1 MSVTASSGAQGSTF
15 VADAWAGLAA
25 MLVALPSAIAFG
37 VAAFTAAGPGL
48 AGAGALTGIIG
59 AVALGITAPL
69 VGRNAGFITAPC
81 APAAAVLAGLA
92 AELASG
98 HGLSPDRVLALLA
111 VTAAISAV
119 LQIAYG
125 SLGAGRMM
133 KYIPYQV
140 VSGYL
145 SGVAVIIFVGQLPE
159 LLGVPSRTHLFE
171 AVTSVDLWRWQ
182 SIVVGVVTILVTF
195 LAPKVTKRVPAVI
208 IGLAGG
214 IAAYFAIA
222 WMQPELRQLA
232 GNSFVIGSI
241 TSSGSVLEAA
251 ASRMAIFGSL
261 SPGDLGLVIAPAIT
275 LSVLLSIDTLKTGVV
290 LDALTRRRHNSNRE
304 LVAQGIANVVSFG
317 TGGMP
322 GAGTMG
328 ATLVNVTGG
337 SRTVASSVFE
347 GILALAAVLLFGELI
362 AWVPIGALAGIL
374 LVVSWRMF
382 DFDMFRLL
390 RHKGTRLDFGV
401 IAAVVV
407 VAETVGLIQASVV
420 GVCLAILLFIRA
432 QVRSSIILGK
442 RDMSSVRSRR
452 SRTDQEETILEE
464 HGDDGLLIQLKDDLF
479 FGTTDQ
485 LLSDLDA
492 DLANRRYVLV
502 DLRRVQSMDFTAAH
516 LFEQMRYR
524 LAERGGGLLI
534 CGMPSGGAQRQD
546 IERYLA
552 QLGVLAAGGVQV
564 FVTRDGAL
572 EWMEDR
578 ILESAG
584 WVSHDDDP
592 PLDAH
597 DLDLFKGFDERSMQ
611 EIEALLLERT
621 HGPGEQIFSRG
632 DAGHEMYLVRRG
644 RVRILLPLA
653 GGKQHHLATIGPGE
667 MFGEMSFLDRWSRS
681 ANAVAD
687 TATDLFVLSR
697 DTLDA
702 LEKTHASL
710 PALLFERIALEIS
723 HRLRI
728 ANKELRALEDR

>member
-564 FVTRDGAL
+564 FDTRDGAL